1 MTANAPLEKNNMA
14 KKQNFS
20 HITAQE
26 ALEAITDNL
35 NADNLPYE
43 LLRIFCGY
51 GDASLQRVR
60 DGRDNKSRDP
70 QTILIKDKFVYRPF
84 SKGTEPLAIIQALR
98 NNASI
103 TRHNP
108 RLYITC
114 DGKALIA
121 YDPKDE
127 DFYEGSLETLWRDFE
142 FFKPLAGIEKFRNYE
157 EAEADVKTAELMAKL
172 YDDICRYNDFRDPEV
187 SHCINVFMSRLLFCF
202 FAEDT
207 GLFKQD
213 QFTKAIEDNTAI
225 DGTDLAEFI
234 DRIFVILSTNDKNLR
249 EQQTN
254 KIISDFPYVNGGLF
268 SERYAIP
275 QLSRRAR
282 LLMIQCGKFQWS
294 EINPDIFGS
303 MTQAIVSPEDR
314 AELGIHY
321 TSVPNIMKVIQPLFL
336 DDLAAEFLRCR
347 NDAKALNALLVR
359 MGKIKFFDPA
369 CGSGNFLIISYKRV
383 RELEIEIWKRLFEL
397 QATAIPFPNIQLT
410 QFYGIEIDE
419 YACDTA
425 KLSLWLAEHQMNNK
439 FREELGTAPNPL
451 PLRASGH
458 IVCGNACTTD
468 WNTVCPHT
476 TDEEVYVMG
485 NPPYLGSKL
494 QNESQKKDMDIALS
508 ELRDSRGLD
517 YIAGWFWKGAKY
529 IRGTKARYA
538 FVTTNSISQGEQVG
552 MLWKPILNLGLT
564 INFAYTSFKWSNNA
578 KNNAAVICAII
589 GVSNNYV
596 GKRRLYNEKEK
607 TNKQVDGI
615 NPYLSIG
622 ETVFVE
628 KSSTNLCGLPTMYF
642 GSMPND
648 NGNLLLTEE
657 EMISIVSEDPRC
669 EKYIKRT
676 LGAEELLR
684 GETRFCI
691 WIDEDTVKDAYLIPI
706 LKQRIDAVRKY
717 RTESKRDSTNKLA
730 KWPYRFGEVRHQNSP
745 LFILPGVSSERRDYI
760 PIDYIAEETVVTNS
774 AFAIYN
780 AEYWLFSILC
790 SRLHNVW
797 VKTVGGR
804 LKSDYRYSAS
814 LCYNTFPFPK
824 LDSKQKEKLSALA
837 KEILLIRAEHTE
849 MTLGDMYNP
858 ENFPDDLRAAHHALD
873 LAVERCYREKP
884 FESDEERLEFL
895 FKQYIKL
902 TTDKST
908 LWRT

>member
-1 MTANAPLEKNNMA
+1 MA
-14 KKQNFS
+14 KKHNFS

-26 ALEAITDNL
+26 ALETIADQL

-70 QTILIKDKFVYRPF
+70 KTILIKDKFVYCPF
-84 SKGTEPLAIIQALR
+84 SKGTEPLATIQALR
-98 NNASI
+98 DNASI

-114 DGKALIA
+114 DGTSLIA

-127 DFYEGSLETLWRDFE
+127 DYYEGALETLWRDFE

-213 QFTKAIEDNTAI
+213 QFTKAIEDNTSI
-225 DGTDLAEFI
+225 DGSDLAEFI
-234 DRIFVILSTNDKNLR
+234 DRIFVILSTDDNQR

-254 KIISDFPYVNGGLF
+254 IIISDFPYVNGGLF
-268 SERYAIP
+268 SERYTIP

-336 DDLAAEFLRCR
+336 DDLVAEYLRSR

-397 QATAIPFPNIQLT
+397 QATAIPFTNIQLT

-425 KLSLWLAEHQMNNK
+425 TLSLWLAEHQMNNQ

-451 PLRASGH
+451 PLRPSGH
-458 IVCGNACTTD
+458 IVCGNACTID

-476 TDEEVYVMG
+476 KDEEVYVMG
-485 NPPYLGSKL
+485 NPPYLGTRN
-494 QNESQKKDMDIALS
+494 QEEWHKDDMNNTF
-508 ELRDSRGLD
+508 GYVQHGMLD
-517 YIAGWFWKGAKY
+517 YIGCWFYNGAKY
-529 IRGTKARYA
+529 MLHHLNAKCA
-538 FVTTNSISQGEQVG
+538 FVSTNSITQGVQVQMMWNPIFAMG
-552 MLWKPILNLGLT
+552 MEIL
-564 INFAYTSFKWSNNA
+564 FAHKSFMWSNNA
-578 KNNAAVICAII
+578 KNNAGVSCVII
-589 GVSNNYV
+589 GFGNA
-596 GKRRLYNEKEK
+596 RPL
-607 TNKQVDGI
+607 NK
-615 NPYLSIG
+615 
-622 ETVFVE
+622 
-628 KSSTNLCGLPTMYF
+628 
-642 GSMPND
+642 
-648 NGNLLLTEE
+648 
-657 EMISIVSEDPRC
+657 
-669 EKYIKRT
+669 KYIYDGVERSTVEVISPT
-676 LGAEELLR
+676 LSEKGFS
-684 GETRFCI
+684 GVSPVSKSI
-691 WIDEDTVKDAYLIPI
+691 SGMKPI
-706 LKQRIDAVRKY
+706 LKGSLPADENYLTLYPDDRMQLLEKY
-717 RTESKRDSTNKLA
+717 PELEPYIKPFIGSLEYIRGEERYCLWISDDFAKRAYEIPELAFRFSKVKEMRLKSKKATTQKLA
-730 KWPYRFGEVRHQNSP
+730 AIPYKFAEDRFDKSP
-745 LFILPGVSSERRDYI
+745 SIMLPVVSSERREYI
-760 PIDYIAEETVVTNS
+760 PIGFVGPDTVIYYS
-774 AFAIYN
+774 SFAVYN
-780 AEYWLFSILC
+780 ADYVDFALLTSKM
-790 SRLHNVW
+790 HNVW
-797 VKTVGGR
+797 AKATSGKLENR
-804 LKSDYRYSAS
+804 IRYSAT
-814 LCYNTFPFPK
+814 LCYNTFPTPNLTK
-824 LDSKQKEKLSALA
+824 KHRVELEALA
-837 KEILLIRAEHTE
+837 KEIILVRAEHTE

-895 FKQYIKL
+895 FKQYVKL
-902 TTDKST
+902 TTNH
-908 LWRT
+908 

>member
-1 MTANAPLEKNNMA
+1 MA
-14 KKQNFS
+14 KKHNFS

-26 ALEAITDNL
+26 ALEAVADNL
-35 NADNLPYE
+35 NVDNLPYE

-70 QTILIKDKFVYRPF
+70 QTILIEDKFVYRPF
-84 SKGTEPLAIIQALR
+84 SKCTEPLDIIQALR

-108 RLYITC
+108 RLYITS
-114 DGKALIA
+114 DGEALIA

-172 YDDICRYNDFRDPEV
+172 YDDICRYNDLRNTEV

-225 DGTDLAEFI
+225 DGSDLAEFI

-249 EQQTN
+249 EQQSN

-268 SERYAIP
+268 SECYAIP

-303 MTQAIVSPEDR
+303 MTQAIVSPENR

-336 DDLAAEFLRCR
+336 DDLVAEFLRCR

-397 QATAIPFPNIQLT
+397 NATVIPFPNIQLT
-410 QFYGIEIDE
+410 QFYGIDIDE

-425 KLSLWLAEHQMNNK
+425 TLSLWLAEHQMNNK

-451 PLRASGH
+451 PLRPSGH
-458 IVCGNACTTD
+458 IVCGNACTID

-476 TDEEVYVMG
+476 KEEEVYLMG
-485 NPPYLGSKL
+485 NPPYKGSSG
-494 QNESQKKDMDIALS
+494 QNDAQKADMAVVYNGFNS
-508 ELRDSRGLD
+508 YKKLD
-517 YIAGWFWKGAKY
+517 YISCWFTIAGRYINKTHAK
-529 IRGTKARYA
+529 YA
-538 FVTTNSISQGEQVG
+538 FVTTNSITQGEQVAI
-552 MLWKPILNLGLT
+552 LWPEIINKGLE
-564 INFAYTSFKWSNNA
+564 IYFAYTSFFWSNNA
-578 KNNAAVICAII
+578 KNNAQVAVVII
-589 GVSNNYV
+589 GIQNASSKTTKRLYV
-596 GKRRLYNEKEK
+596 GNESRVVKS
-607 TNKQVDGI
+607 I
-615 NPYLSIG
+615 NPYLIESDNVFITGTTSSISG
-622 ETVFVE
+622 FPEMI
-628 KSSTNLCGLPTMYF
+628 K
-642 GSMPND
+642 GSAPAD
-648 NGNLLLTEE
+648 NGCLILNVDEAEDLVKQHPETEILIKKYIGADEFVNGGLRYCLWISE
-657 EMISIVSEDPRC
+657 ENKDIAYSVPFIRERLEKCRLFRAKSTKASTRELAAYPYLFDERKYKPLPSIVVPQ
-669 EKYIKRT
+669 T
-676 LGAEELLR
+676 G
-684 GETRFCI
+684 
-691 WIDEDTVKDAYLIPI
+691 
-706 LKQRIDAVRKY
+706 
-717 RTESKRDSTNKLA
+717 
-730 KWPYRFGEVRHQNSP
+730 
-745 LFILPGVSSERRDYI
+745 SERRKYLPLGLADSN
-760 PIDYIAEETVVTNS
+760 TVLSNAVRV
-774 AFAIYN
+774 IYN
-780 AEYWLFSILC
+780 GDMLLFGIIAS
-790 SRLHNVW
+790 HMHMVW
-797 VKTVGGR
+797 VRAVAGR
-804 LKSDYRYSAS
+804 LKTDMQYSNTI
-814 LCYNTFPFPK
+814 CYNTFPFPK
-824 LDSKQKEKLSALA
+824 INNQKIRNEIESLA
-837 KEILLIRAEHTE
+837 KEIILVRAEHTE
-849 MTLGDMYNP
+849 KTLAEMYD
-858 ENFPDDLRAAHHALD
+858 PDNMPQDIIAAHHALD

-902 TTDKST
+902 TTDIST

>member
-1 MTANAPLEKNNMA
+1 MA

-26 ALEAITDNL
+26 ALEAIADQLNTDS
-35 NADNLPYE
+35 LPYE

-70 QTILIKDKFVYRPF
+70 QTILIKDKFVYCPF
-84 SKGTEPLAIIQALR
+84 NKGTEPLATIQALR
-98 NNASI
+98 DNASI

-108 RLYITC
+108 RLYITS
-114 DGKALIA
+114 DGTILIA

-127 DFYEGSLETLWRDFE
+127 DYYEGALETLWRDFE

-172 YDDICRYNDFRDPEV
+172 YDDICRYNDFRNPEV
-187 SHCINVFMSRLLFCF
+187 SHSINVFMSRLLFCF

-213 QFTKAIEDNTAI
+213 QFTKAIEDNTSI
-225 DGTDLAEFI
+225 DGSDLAGFI

-268 SERYAIP
+268 SERYTIP
-275 QLSRRAR
+275 HLSRRAR

-336 DDLAAEFLRCR
+336 DDLVAEYLRCR

-397 QATAIPFPNIQLT
+397 QATAIPFTNIQLA

-425 KLSLWLAEHQMNNK
+425 KLSLWLAEHQMNNM

-451 PLRASGH
+451 PLRPNGH
-458 IVCGNACTTD
+458 IVCGNACTID

-476 TDEEVYVMG
+476 KDEEVFVMG
-485 NPPYLGSKL
+485 NPPYYGSKK
-494 QNESQKKDMDIALS
+494 QTDEQKADMLIALP
-508 ELRDSRGLD
+508 ELRNKKGLD

-529 IRGTKARYA
+529 IRNTKARYA
-538 FVTTNSISQGEQVG
+538 FVTTSSICQGEQVD
-552 MLWKPILNLGLT
+552 MLWKPILSIGLT
-564 INFAYTSFKWSNNA
+564 IAFARTSFKWSNNA
-578 KNNAAVICAII
+578 KNNAAVACVII
-589 GVSNNYV
+589 GVSNV
-596 GKRRLYNEKEK
+596 FSGARRYFNETTQTELKVQ
-607 TNKQVDGI
+607 NI
-615 NPYLSIG
+615 NPYLSVG
-622 ETVFVE
+622 ENIIVKKET
-628 KSSTNLCGLPTMYF
+628 TNLSGMPPMCF

-648 NGNLLLTEE
+648 NGHLLLTEDE
-657 EMISIVSEDPRC
+657 KNSLLEKDSRC
-669 EKYIKRT
+669 EKYIKKT
-676 LGAEELLR
+676 LGADELLN
-684 GETRFCI
+684 GQIRFCV
-691 WIDEDTVKDAYLIPI
+691 WIDESTKKEACLIPV
-706 LKQRIDAVRKY
+706 LKQRIDAVCKY
-717 RTESKRDSTNKLA
+717 RLESKRETTNNLA
-730 KWPYRFGEVRHQNSP
+730 KWPYRFGEVRHINSP
-745 LFILPGVSSERRDYI
+745 LFILPGVSSERREYI
-760 PIDYIAEETVVTNS
+760 PMDFIPNETVVTNS
-774 AFAIYN
+774 AFVIYSN
-780 AEYWLFSILC
+780 EFWLLGVIMSKI
-790 SRLHNVW
+790 HNIW
-797 VKTVGGR
+797 VRAVGGTLESR
-804 LKSDYRYSAS
+804 IRYSAS

-824 LDSKQKEKLSALA
+824 LSPKQKDELSSLA
-837 KEILLIRAEHTE
+837 KEILLVRAEYTE
-849 MTLGDMYNP
+849 MPLGDMYKP
-858 ENFPDDLRAAHHALD
+858 EKFPDDLRAAHHALD
-873 LAVERCYREKP
+873 LAVERCYRDKP

>member
-1 MTANAPLEKNNMA
+1 MA

-26 ALEAITDNL
+26 ELEAIADQL
-35 NADNLPYE
+35 NADSLPYE

-70 QTILIKDKFVYRPF
+70 NTILIKDKFVYCPF
-84 SKGTEPLAIIQALR
+84 NKGSEPLATLQALR

-114 DGKALIA
+114 DGTSLIA

-127 DFYEGSLETLWRDFE
+127 DYYEGALETLWRDFE

-225 DGTDLAEFI
+225 DGSDLAEFI

-268 SERYAIP
+268 SERYTIP

-282 LLMIQCGKFQWS
+282 LLMIQCGKFHWS

-336 DDLAAEFLRCR
+336 DDLAAEYLRCR

-359 MGKIKFFDPA
+359 MGKMKFFDPA

-397 QATAIPFPNIQLT
+397 QATAIPFTNIQLT

-425 KLSLWLAEHQMNNK
+425 TLSLWLAEHQMNNK

-451 PLRASGH
+451 PLRPSGH
-458 IVCGNACTTD
+458 IVCGNACTID

-476 TDEEVYVMG
+476 KDEEVYVMG
-485 NPPYLGSKL
+485 NPPYLGTRNQEAWHKS
-494 QNESQKKDMDIALS
+494 DMNFTF
-508 ELRDSRGLD
+508 GNVQHGMLD
-517 YIAGWFWKGAKY
+517 YIGCWFYNG
-529 IRGTKARYA
+529 ARYMLGKTRTRVA
-538 FVTTNSISQGEQVG
+538 FVSTNSITQGIQVQMMWNPIFAMG
-552 MLWKPILNLGLT
+552 MEIQ
-564 INFAYTSFKWSNNA
+564 FAHKTFTWSNNA
-578 KNNAAVICAII
+578 KNKAAVFCVII
-589 GVSNNYV
+589 GYGPSNRN
-596 GKRRLYNEKEK
+596 
-607 TNKQVDGI
+607 
-615 NPYLSIG
+615 
-622 ETVFVE
+622 VE
-628 KSSTNLCGLPTMYF
+628 KLIYDEDVRTSVDSISPTLSEQSFSGVQTQSTSICGL
-642 GSMPND
+642 
-648 NGNLLLTEE
+648 
-657 EMISIVSEDPRC
+657 R
-669 EKYIKRT
+669 
-676 LGAEELLR
+676 
-684 GETRFCI
+684 
-691 WIDEDTVKDAYLIPI
+691 PI
-706 LKQRIDAVRKY
+706 LKGSLPADENNLTIYPSDKETLLNNHPEIAPIIKRFIGSQEFLRSEERYCLWVTEQYKELAYSIPELRKRFELVSIMRRKSKKAATQR
-717 RTESKRDSTNKLA
+717 LA
-730 KWPYRFGEVRHQNSP
+730 SVPYRFAEDRFNSAP
-745 LFILPGVSSERRDYI
+745 AILIPVVSSQRREYI
-760 PIDYIAEETVVTNS
+760 PIGFVPQDTVVYYS
-774 AFAIYN
+774 SFAVYD
-780 AEYWLFSILC
+780 ADLFDFAVLTSKM
-790 SRLHNVW
+790 HNVW
-797 VKTVGGR
+797 MRATAGR
-804 LKSDYRYSAS
+804 LKSDFRYSAT

-824 LDSKQKEKLSALA
+824 ISNTQKEVLGNLA
-837 KEILLIRAEHTE
+837 KEILLVRAEHTE

>member
-1 MTANAPLEKNNMA
+1 MA
-14 KKQNFS
+14 KKQYFS

-26 ALEAITDNL
+26 ALEAIADQL
-35 NADNLPYE
+35 NADSLPYE

-60 DGRDNKSRDP
+60 DGRHNKSHDP
-70 QTILIKDKFVYRPF
+70 QIILIKDKFVYRPF
-84 SKGTEPLAIIQALR
+84 NKGTEPLAIIQALR

-114 DGKALIA
+114 DGTSLIA

-127 DFYEGSLETLWRDFE
+127 DFYEGALVTLWRDFE

-213 QFTKAIEDNTAI
+213 QFTKAIEDNTSI
-225 DGTDLAEFI
+225 DGSDLAEFI
-234 DRIFVILSTNDKNLR
+234 DRIFVILSTDENQR

-268 SERYAIP
+268 KERYAIP
-275 QLSRRAR
+275 KLSRRAR

-336 DDLAAEFLRCR
+336 DDLVDEYLRSR
-347 NDAKALNALLVR
+347 NDSKALNALLVR

-397 QATAIPFPNIQLT
+397 QATAIPFTNIQLT

-425 KLSLWLAEHQMNNK
+425 TLSLWLAEHQMNNK

-451 PLRASGH
+451 PLRPSGH
-458 IVCGNACTTD
+458 IVCGNACTID

-476 TDEEVYVMG
+476 KDEEVYVMG
-485 NPPYLGSKL
+485 NPPYLGTRNQEAWHKS
-494 QNESQKKDMDIALS
+494 DMTFTF
-508 ELRDSRGLD
+508 GNVQHGMLD
-517 YIAGWFWKGAKY
+517 YIGCWFYNGA
-529 IRGTKARYA
+529 RFMLGTTRTRVA
-538 FVTTNSISQGEQVG
+538 FVSTNSITQGIQVQMMWNPIFAMG
-552 MLWKPILNLGLT
+552 MEIQ
-564 INFAYTSFKWSNNA
+564 FAHKTFTWSNNA
-578 KNNAAVICAII
+578 KNKAAVFCVII
-589 GVSNNYV
+589 GYGPSNRN
-596 GKRRLYNEKEK
+596 
-607 TNKQVDGI
+607 
-615 NPYLSIG
+615 
-622 ETVFVE
+622 VE
-628 KSSTNLCGLPTMYF
+628 KFIYDGEVRTRVDSISPTLSEQSFSGVQTQLSSICGL
-642 GSMPND
+642 
-648 NGNLLLTEE
+648 
-657 EMISIVSEDPRC
+657 R
-669 EKYIKRT
+669 
-676 LGAEELLR
+676 
-684 GETRFCI
+684 
-691 WIDEDTVKDAYLIPI
+691 PI
-706 LKQRIDAVRKY
+706 LKGSLPADENNLTVYPSDKETLLNSHPELAPIIKRFIGSQEFLRSEERYCLWITEQYKELAYSIPELRKRFELVATMRQKSKKAATQR
-717 RTESKRDSTNKLA
+717 LA
-730 KWPYRFGEVRHQNSP
+730 SVPYRFAEDRFNSAP
-745 LFILPGVSSERRDYI
+745 AILIPVVSSQRREYV
-760 PIDYIAEETVVTNS
+760 PIGFVPQDTVVYYS
-774 AFAIYN
+774 SFAVYD
-780 AEYWLFSILC
+780 ADLFDFAVLTSKM
-790 SRLHNVW
+790 HNVW
-797 VKTVGGR
+797 MRATAGR
-804 LKSDYRYSAS
+804 LKSDFRYSAT

-824 LDSKQKEKLSALA
+824 ISNTQKEVLGNLA
-837 KEILLIRAEHTE
+837 KEIILVRAEHTE

-858 ENFPDDLRAAHHALD
+858 ENFPDDLRVAHHALD
-873 LAVERCYREKP
+873 LAVERCYRDKP

>member
-1 MTANAPLEKNNMA
+1 MA

-26 ALEAITDNL
+26 ALEAIADNL

-51 GDASLQRVR
+51 GVASLQRVR
-60 DGRDNKSRDP
+60 DGRENKSRDP

-84 SKGTEPLAIIQALR
+84 SKGTEPLTIIQALR

-108 RLYITC
+108 RLYITS
-114 DGKALIA
+114 DGEALIA

-142 FFKPLAGIEKFRNYE
+142 FFKPLAGIEKIRNYE

-213 QFTKAIEDNTAI
+213 QFTKAIENNTAI
-225 DGTDLAEFI
+225 DGSDLAEFI

-268 SERYAIP
+268 KERFDIP
-275 QLSRRAR
+275 HLSRRAR

-336 DDLAAEFLRCR
+336 DDLVAEYLRCR

-397 QATAIPFPNIQLT
+397 QATAIPFTNIQLT

-425 KLSLWLAEHQMNNK
+425 KLSLWLAEHQMNNM

-458 IVCGNACTTD
+458 IVCGNACTID

-476 TDEEVYVMG
+476 TEEEVYVMG
-485 NPPYLGSKL
+485 NPPYYGSKK
-494 QNESQKKDMDIALS
+494 QTGEQKADMLVALA
-508 ELRDSRGLD
+508 ELRNKKGLD

-529 IRGTKARYA
+529 IKRTKAKYA
-538 FVTTNSISQGEQVG
+538 FVTTNSVCQGEQVD
-552 MLWKPILNLGLT
+552 MLWRPILETGLT
-564 INFAYTSFKWSNNA
+564 IAFAHTSFKWSNNA
-578 KNNAAVICAII
+578 KNNAVVSCVII
-589 GVSNNYV
+589 GVTNDYA
-596 GKRRLYNEKEK
+596 GQRRYYNELTQTEQK
-607 TNKQVDGI
+607 VDNI
-615 NPYLSIG
+615 NPYLSI
-622 ETVFVE
+622 
-628 KSSTNLCGLPTMYF
+628 SSNIIVKKENTNLSGMPTMYF
-642 GSMPND
+642 GSMPRDGGYLNFD
-648 NGNLLLTEE
+648 VDFRDSLLERFPQAQPLVKKYCGSQELIQGTIRYCLWIEESQKNLAY
-657 EMISIVSEDPRC
+657 SIPP
-669 EKYIKRT
+669 IT
-676 LGAEELLR
+676 ELLNKVAEDR
-684 GETRFCI
+684 AKSDAESTRDYAQKPYMFVQRSYQPK
-691 WIDEDTVKDAYLIPI
+691 TSI
-706 LKQRIDAVRKY
+706 LVPR
-717 RTESKRDSTNKLA
+717 
-730 KWPYRFGEVRHQNSP
+730 
-745 LFILPGVSSERRDYI
+745 VSSERREYI
-760 PIDYIAEETVVTNS
+760 PIGYVDSDTVTSDS
-774 AFAIYN
+774 AFAIYDVDF
-780 AEYWLFSILC
+780 WLFGLLTSKI
-790 SRLHNVW
+790 HNVW
-797 VKTVGGR
+797 VRAVAGSLENR
-804 LKSDYRYSAS
+804 IRYAAT
-814 LCYNTFPFPK
+814 LCYNTFPFPRI
-824 LDSKQKEKLSALA
+824 SNAQKELLSSFA
-837 KEILLIRAEHTE
+837 KEILLVRAEHTE

-858 ENFPDDLRAAHHALD
+858 ENFPDDLRAAHRALD

>member
-1 MTANAPLEKNNMA
+1 MA

-26 ALEAITDNL
+26 ALEAVADNL

-43 LLRIFCGY
+43 ILRIFCGY

-84 SKGTEPLAIIQALR
+84 SKGSEPLAIIQALR

-108 RLYITC
+108 RLYITS
-114 DGKALIA
+114 DGKALVA

-213 QFTKAIEDNTAI
+213 QFTKAIENNTAI
-225 DGTDLAEFI
+225 DGSDLAEFI

-268 SERYAIP
+268 NERYAIP

-347 NDAKALNALLVR
+347 NDAKALNMLLVR
-359 MGKIKFFDPA
+359 LGKIKFFDPA

-397 QATAIPFPNIQLT
+397 QATAIPFTNIQLT

-451 PLRASGH
+451 PLRPSGH
-458 IVCGNACTTD
+458 IVCGNACTID

-476 TDEEVYVMG
+476 TEEEVYVMG
-485 NPPYLGSKL
+485 NPPYYGSKK
-494 QNESQKKDMDIALS
+494 QTDEQKADMLVALA
-508 ELRDSRGLD
+508 ELRNKKGLD

-529 IRGTKARYA
+529 IKRTKAKYA
-538 FVTTNSISQGEQVG
+538 FVTTSSICQGEQVD
-552 MLWKPILNLGLT
+552 MLWKPILSNGLT
-564 INFAYTSFKWSNNA
+564 IAFARTSFKWSNNA
-578 KNNAAVICAII
+578 KNNAAVSCVII
-589 GVSNNYV
+589 GVSNDFS
-596 GKRRLYNEKEK
+596 GTRRYFNETTQTELKVQ
-607 TNKQVDGI
+607 NI
-615 NPYLSIG
+615 NPYLSVG
-622 ETVFVE
+622 ENIIVKKET
-628 KSSTNLCGLPTMYF
+628 SNLSGMPPMCF

-648 NGNLLLTEE
+648 NGHLLLTEE
-657 EMISIVSEDPRC
+657 EKDLLLETDSRC
-669 EKYIKRT
+669 EKYIKKT
-676 LGAEELLR
+676 LGADELLN
-684 GETRFCI
+684 GQIRFCI
-691 WIDEDTVKDAYLIPI
+691 WIEECTKEEAYSIPA
-706 LKQRIDAVRKY
+706 LKQRIDAVYKY
-717 RTESKRDSTNKLA
+717 RLDSKRETTNNLA
-730 KWPYRFGEVRHQNSP
+730 NWPYRFGEVRHVDSP
-745 LFILPGVSSERRDYI
+745 LFILPGVSSERREYI
-760 PIDYIAEETVVTNS
+760 PIDFIPNETVVTNS
-774 AFAIYN
+774 AFVIYSK
-780 AEYWLFSILC
+780 EFWLLGVIMSKI
-790 SRLHNVW
+790 HNIW
-797 VKTVGGR
+797 VRAVGGTLESR
-804 LKSDYRYSAS
+804 IRYSAS

-824 LDSKQKEKLSALA
+824 LSAKQKDELSSLS
-837 KEILLIRAEHTE
+837 KEILLIRAEYTE
-849 MTLGDMYNP
+849 MTLGDMYKP

-873 LAVERCYREKP
+873 LAVEHCYREKP

-902 TTDKST
+902 TTDKSS

>member
-1 MTANAPLEKNNMA
+1 MV

-26 ALEAITDNL
+26 ELEAIADSL

-70 QTILIKDKFVYRPF
+70 KTILIKDKFVYCPF
-84 SKGTEPLAIIQALR
+84 SKGTEPLATIQALR
-98 NNASI
+98 DNASI

-108 RLYITC
+108 RLYITS
-114 DGKALIA
+114 DGTTLIA

-127 DFYEGSLETLWRDFE
+127 DYYEGALETLWRDFE

-172 YDDICRYNDFRDPEV
+172 YDDICRYNDFRNPEV
-187 SHCINVFMSRLLFCF
+187 SHSINVFMSRLLFCF

-213 QFTKAIEDNTAI
+213 QFTKAIEDNTSI
-225 DGTDLAEFI
+225 DGSDLAGFI

-268 SERYAIP
+268 SERYEIP

-303 MTQAIVSPEDR
+303 MTQAIVSPENR

-347 NDAKALNALLVR
+347 NDAKALNMLLVR
-359 MGKIKFFDPA
+359 LGKIKFFDPA

-397 QATAIPFPNIQLT
+397 QATAIPFTNIQLT

-425 KLSLWLAEHQMNNK
+425 TLSLWLAEHQMNNK

-451 PLRASGH
+451 PLRPSGH
-458 IVCGNACTTD
+458 IVCGNACTID
-468 WNTVCPHT
+468 WNTVCPHIK
-476 TDEEVYVMG
+476 DEEVYVMG
-485 NPPYLGSKL
+485 NPPYLGTRNQEAWHKS
-494 QNESQKKDMDIALS
+494 DMNFTF
-508 ELRDSRGLD
+508 GNVQHGMLD
-517 YIAGWFWKGAKY
+517 YIGCWFYNG
-529 IRGTKARYA
+529 ARYMLGTTRTRVA
-538 FVTTNSISQGEQVG
+538 FVSTNSITQGIQVQMMWNPIFAMG
-552 MLWKPILNLGLT
+552 MEIQ
-564 INFAYTSFKWSNNA
+564 FAYKTFTWSNNA
-578 KNNAAVICAII
+578 KNKAAVFCVII
-589 GVSNNYV
+589 GYGPSNRNVKKLIYDEDV
-596 GKRRLYNEKEK
+596 RMS
-607 TNKQVDGI
+607 VDSI
-615 NPYLSIG
+615 SPTLSEQSFSG
-622 ETVFVE
+622 VQTQ
-628 KSSTNLCGLPTMYF
+628 STSICGL
-642 GSMPND
+642 
-648 NGNLLLTEE
+648 
-657 EMISIVSEDPRC
+657 R
-669 EKYIKRT
+669 
-676 LGAEELLR
+676 
-684 GETRFCI
+684 
-691 WIDEDTVKDAYLIPI
+691 PI
-706 LKQRIDAVRKY
+706 LKGSLPADENNLTVYPFDKETLLNNHPEIAPIIKRFIGSQEFLRSEERYCLWVTEQYKDLAYSIPELRKRFELVSIMRRKSKKAATQR
-717 RTESKRDSTNKLA
+717 LA
-730 KWPYRFGEVRHQNSP
+730 SVPYRFAEDRFNSAP
-745 LFILPGVSSERRDYI
+745 AILIPVVSSQRREYI
-760 PIDYIAEETVVTNS
+760 PIGFVPQDTVVYYS
-774 AFAIYN
+774 SFAVYD
-780 AEYWLFSILC
+780 ADLFDFAVLTSKM
-790 SRLHNVW
+790 HNVW
-797 VKTVGGR
+797 MRATAGR
-804 LKSDYRYSAS
+804 LKSDFRYSAT

-824 LDSKQKEKLSALA
+824 ISNTQKEVLVNLA
-837 KEILLIRAEHTE
+837 KEILLVRAEHTE

>member
-1 MTANAPLEKNNMA
+1 MA

-26 ALEAITDNL
+26 ALEAISDQL
-35 NADNLPYE
+35 NADSLPYE

-70 QTILIKDKFVYRPF
+70 KTILIKDKFVYCPF
-84 SKGTEPLAIIQALR
+84 SKGTEPLATIQALR

-114 DGKALIA
+114 DGTSLIA

-127 DFYEGSLETLWRDFE
+127 DFYEGALETLWRDFE

-157 EAEADVKTAELMAKL
+157 EAESDVKTAELMAKL

-225 DGTDLAEFI
+225 DGSDLAEFI

-268 SERYAIP
+268 KERYAIP
-275 QLSRRAR
+275 KLSRRAR

-336 DDLAAEFLRCR
+336 DDLVAEYLRSR

-397 QATAIPFPNIQLT
+397 QATAIPFTNIQLT

-458 IVCGNACTTD
+458 IVCGNACTID
-468 WNTVCPHT
+468 WNTICPHT
-476 TDEEVYVMG
+476 SDEEVYVMG
-485 NPPYLGSKL
+485 NPPYYGSKK
-494 QNESQKKDMDIALS
+494 QTNEQKADMLMALS
-508 ELRDSRGLD
+508 ELRDKKGLD
-517 YIAGWFWKGAKY
+517 YIAGWFWKGAIY
-529 IRGTKARYA
+529 IKGTKARYA
-538 FVTTNSISQGEQVG
+538 FVTTNSICQGEQVD
-552 MLWKPILNLGLT
+552 MLWKPILVKGLT
-564 INFAYTSFKWSNNA
+564 IAFARTSFKWSNNA
-578 KNNAAVICAII
+578 KNNAVVACVII
-589 GVSNNYV
+589 GVTNDFSGQRRFFNESSQIELKVNN
-596 GKRRLYNEKEK
+596 
-607 TNKQVDGI
+607 I
-615 NPYLSIG
+615 NPYLSVG
-622 ETVFVE
+622 ENIIVRKENT
-628 KSSTNLCGLPTMYF
+628 SLCGMPPVYF
-642 GSMPND
+642 GSMPRDGGFLNFD
-648 NGNLLLTEE
+648 ESFKEKLLLEYPLSESFIKKYIGAQELLQGGMRYCLWIEEPEKALAYSIPPIANLLSQVKVDREKSDAESTREYAKRPYMFVQRSYQKKE
-657 EMISIVSEDPRC
+657 SI
-669 EKYIKRT
+669 I
-676 LGAEELLR
+676 
-684 GETRFCI
+684 I
-691 WIDEDTVKDAYLIPI
+691 
-706 LKQRIDAVRKY
+706 
-717 RTESKRDSTNKLA
+717 
-730 KWPYRFGEVRHQNSP
+730 
-745 LFILPGVSSERRDYI
+745 PGVSSERREYI
-760 PIDYIAEETVVTNS
+760 PMGYMDENTVISNS
-774 AFAIYN
+774 AFAIYDV
-780 AEYWLFSILC
+780 EYWLFGLLTSKI
-790 SRLHNVW
+790 HNVW
-797 VKTVGGR
+797 VRAVAGSLENR
-804 LKSDYRYSAS
+804 IRYAAT

-824 LDSKQKEKLSALA
+824 MSNAQRNELSELA
-837 KEILLIRAEHTE
+837 KEILLVRAEHTE

-858 ENFPDDLRAAHHALD
+858 ENFPDDLRAAHQALD

>member
-1 MTANAPLEKNNMA
+1 MA

-26 ALEAITDNL
+26 SLEAIADVL

-43 LLRIFCGY
+43 LLHIFCGY

-60 DGRDNKSRDP
+60 DGRDNKSRAP
-70 QTILIKDKFVYRPF
+70 QTILVKDKFVYRPF
-84 SKGTEPLAIIQALR
+84 KKGSEPMDVIIALR
-98 NNASI
+98 NDASV

-114 DGKALIA
+114 DGTALIA
-121 YDPKDE
+121 YDPKDD
-127 DFYEGSLETLWRDFE
+127 DFYEGALETLWRDFE

-187 SHCINVFMSRLLFCF
+187 SQYINVFMSRLLFCF

-225 DGTDLAEFI
+225 DGSDLAEFI

-268 SERYAIP
+268 KERYPIP
-275 QLSRRAR
+275 VLSRRAR

-336 DDLAAEFLRCR
+336 DDLAAEYLRCR

-397 QATAIPFPNIQLT
+397 QATAIPFTNIQLT
-410 QFYGIEIDE
+410 QFYGVEIDE

-425 KLSLWLAEHQMNNK
+425 KLSLWLAEHQMNNM
-439 FREELGTAPNPL
+439 FREELGTSPDPL
-451 PLRASGH
+451 PLRPNGH
-458 IVCGNACTTD
+458 IICGNACTID
-468 WNTVCPHT
+468 WNKVCPHT
-476 TDEEVYVMG
+476 KEDEVYIMG
-485 NPPYLGSKL
+485 NPPYYGSKK
-494 QNESQKKDMDIALS
+494 QTPEQKQDMIIALS
-508 ELRDSRGLD
+508 ELRDKKGLD

-529 IRGTKARYA
+529 VHGSKAKYA
-538 FVTTNSISQGEQVG
+538 FVSTNSICQGEQVD
-552 MLWKPILNLGLT
+552 MLWKPILAAGLS
-564 INFAYTSFKWSNNA
+564 IFFARTSFKWSNNA
-578 KNNAAVICAII
+578 KNNAVVACVII
-589 GVSNNYV
+589 GVRDDFY
-596 GKRRLYNEKEK
+596 GKRRFFNESIGEEHL
-607 TNKQVDGI
+607 VDNI
-615 NPYLSIG
+615 NPYLSVGDNIIVKK
-622 ETVFVE
+622 EN
-628 KSSTNLCGLPTMYF
+628 TNLSGMPPIFF
-642 GSMPND
+642 GSMPRDGGFLNFDEDFKSQLLND
-648 NGNLLLTEE
+648 YPQSSPLVKTYMGAQELIQGSIRYCLWIEEKDKELAYSIPPIANLLRQVAADRAKSDAESTRDYATRPYMFVQRSYQAKESI
-657 EMISIVSEDPRC
+657 MI
-669 EKYIKRT
+669 
-676 LGAEELLR
+676 
-684 GETRFCI
+684 
-691 WIDEDTVKDAYLIPI
+691 
-706 LKQRIDAVRKY
+706 
-717 RTESKRDSTNKLA
+717 
-730 KWPYRFGEVRHQNSP
+730 
-745 LFILPGVSSERRDYI
+745 PGVSSENREYI
-760 PIDYIAEETVVTNS
+760 PMGYVNKDTVTSNS
-774 AFAIYN
+774 AFAIYD
-780 AEYWLFSILC
+780 ADYWLFGILM
-790 SRLHNVW
+790 SKLHNVW
-797 VKTVGGR
+797 IRAVGGALENR
-804 LKSDYRYSAS
+804 IRYAAT
-814 LCYNTFPFPK
+814 LVYNTFPFPA
-824 LDSKQKEKLSALA
+824 LNEKQKEVIEKLA
-837 KEILLIRAEHTE
+837 KEVLLARADHTE
-849 MTLGDMYNP
+849 MTLAELYD
-858 ENFPDDLRAAHHALD
+858 PDTMPADLRIIHNSLD
-873 LAVERCYREKP
+873 VAVERCYREKP

-895 FKQYIKL
+895 FKQYVKL

-908 LWRT
+908 LWKI